1 MKRNRPHRNRRLFWI
16 APLAL
21 LLVAGIPFALAEPA
35 QDETELQKHMGKNM
49 KAFLRIRKW
58 SKDPE
63 KNAKT
68 LEQVVVLQQEFLQAK
83 SLVPKKAAGLGDEEK
98 KTFILAYRKGIIK
111 MISLALKLETQLL
124 DGDNKAAQE
133 TVREMLEHQRQSHEK
148 FKEED
153 Q

>member
-1 MKRNRPHRNRRLFWI
+1 MKRNYPHRNRRLLWI

-21 LLVAGIPFALAEPA
+21 LLVAGIPYALATTA
-35 QDETELQKHMGKNM
+35 QDKTELQQHMGKNQ
-49 KAFLRIRKW
+49 KAFLRIRRW

-68 LEQVVVLQQEFLQAK
+68 LEQVVVLQQEFLHAK
-83 SLVPKKAAGLGDEEK
+83 SLVPKKAEGLGDEEK
-98 KTFILAYRKGIIK
+98 KTFIRAFRKGIIK

-133 TVREMLEHQRQSHEK
+133 TVKEMLDHQRQSHEK
-148 FKEED
+148 FKGED
-153 Q
+153 

>member
-1 MKRNRPHRNRRLFWI
+1 MKRNHPQRNRRFFWI
-16 APLAL
+16 LLAL
-21 LLVAGIPFALAEPA
+21 LLVAGIPFALATPV
-35 QDETELQKHMGKNM
+35 QDKTELQQHMGKNQ

-68 LEQVVVLQQEFLQAK
+68 LEQVVILQQEFLHAK

-133 TVREMLEHQRQSHEK
+133 TVKEMLEHLRQSHEK
-148 FKEED
+148 FKKKD
-153 Q
+153 

>member
-1 MKRNRPHRNRRLFWI
+1 MKRNHPHLNRRLFWI

-21 LLVAGIPFALAEPA
+21 LLVAGMPSASARPA
-35 QDETELQKHMGKNM
+35 QDKTELQKHMGKNM

-68 LEQVVVLQQEFLQAK
+68 LEQVVSLQQEFLQAK
-83 SLVPKKAAGLGDEEK
+83 SLVPKKAEGLGADEK
-98 KTFILAYRKGIIK
+98 KKFILEYRKGIIK
-111 MISLALKLETQLL
+111 MISLTLKLETDLL

-133 TVREMLEHQRQSHEK
+133 TVLKMLEHMRQSHEK
-148 FKEED
+148 FKGED
-153 Q
+153 